1 MIFGPVFCPNFPDKF
16 SAVYPFLGDDRGAE
30 FRKTPSESRMVPAL
44 DTARLHL
51 RPLAARDAE
60 ALFAILSD
68 AEAMRFWDWPP
79 FREVQ
84 TVREIVA
91 GQLESMESGAARYW
105 AACLKGTGLAIGT
118 CDLTDIDRHHGRAE
132 VGFAFHRSYWGNGYA
147 LEAMMAVRNHAFGA
161 MGLDRLSARLH
172 AGNDASR
179 RLLERLGFS
188 YEGRLLGHVVRD
200 GARRDCL
207 LYGQLRGD

>member
-1 MIFGPVFCPNFPDKF
+1 MIP
-16 SAVYPFLGDDRGAE
+16 
-30 FRKTPSESRMVPAL
+30 TL

-51 RPLAARDAE
+51 RPLAPRDAE

-68 AEAMRFWDWPP
+68 PEAMRFWDWPA
-79 FREVQ
+79 FRELQ

-91 GQLESMESGAARYW
+91 GQMASMESGQACYW
-105 AACLKGTGLAIGT
+105 AACLKGSQAAIGT
-118 CDLTDIDRHHGRAE
+118 CDLSELDRHHGRAE

-147 LEAMMAVRNHAFGA
+147 LEAMTAVRDYALGPMA
-161 MGLDRLSARLH
+161 LERLGARLH
-172 AGNDASR
+172 AGNHASR

-188 YEGRLLGHVVRD
+188 YEGRLAGHVVRD

-207 LYGQLRGD
+207 LYGLLRRK